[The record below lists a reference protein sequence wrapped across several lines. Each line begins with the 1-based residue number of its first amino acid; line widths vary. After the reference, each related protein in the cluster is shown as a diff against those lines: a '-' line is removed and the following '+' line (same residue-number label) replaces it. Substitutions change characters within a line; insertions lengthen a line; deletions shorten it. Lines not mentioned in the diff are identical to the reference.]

1 MILNIAKLGREF
13 LTLRMFSFSNIGQL
27 NFMETFKCLICFVI
41 SSTIFLLTFYF
52 YTINRARCPL
62 TFPKYQFRF
71 CECDLLERDFH
82 KSLNI
87 SEYEL
92 NRLCVFRYDNDY
104 VYVDSAVQF
113 SKNMQSINNHKSK
126 IRQGDFVHIIS

>member
-1 MILNIAKLGREF
+1 MVLNIVKLARQF
-13 LTLRMFSFSNIGQL
+13 LTSRMFSFSNIGQL
-27 NFMETFKCLICFVI
+27 NFMETSKCLICFLV
-41 SSTIFLLTFYF
+41 SFATFLPTFYF

-62 TFPKYQFRF
+62 TFPKYQIRF

-82 KSLNI
+82 KSLII

-92 NRLCVFRYDNDY
+92 NRLCVSRYDNDY

-113 SKNMQSINNHKSK
+113 AKNMQSRNNDKGEMGQDVVLMS
-126 IRQGDFVHIIS
+126 